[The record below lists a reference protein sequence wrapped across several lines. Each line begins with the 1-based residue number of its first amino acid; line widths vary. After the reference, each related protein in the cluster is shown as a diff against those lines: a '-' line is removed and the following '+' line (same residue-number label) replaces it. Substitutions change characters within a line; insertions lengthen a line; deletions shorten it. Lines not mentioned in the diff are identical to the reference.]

1 MDTTDAL
8 YDERNTYVMPGPNQ
22 VRFITSGQT
31 ITLVMGSC
39 ISTVFIGKNG
49 RYVMA
54 ANHIMIA
61 RQNEGSIIAT
71 RNAREQIDEILNMYR
86 TRFNIDSGD
95 LRCLHLVGGGRKTAD
110 ESFTV
115 HLENISETRAIL
127 EEKNIGVMFDDT
139 RSHYY
144 ASYSLGEGMLSVF
157 IEDQLV
163 GSHLSYIIDIERL
176 FDLDPGR
183 NLNLPA
189 SALKP
194 ANAGFE
200 ECVDRGVITFI
211 TGQRD
216 RPFR

>member
-1 MDTTDAL
+1 MDTTGEL
-8 YDERNTYVMPGPNQ
+8 YNERNIYVMPGPNQ

-31 ITLVMGSC
+31 INLVMGSC

-49 RYVMA
+49 RYVAA

-61 RQNEGSIIAT
+61 RRNEGGIIAT
-71 RNAREQIDEILNMYR
+71 RNARQQIDEIIDMYR
-86 TRFNIDSGD
+86 TRFDIGGRD

-110 ESFTV
+110 ETFTI
-115 HLENISETRAIL
+115 HLENISETRTIL
-127 EEKNIGVMFDDT
+127 AEKSIDVMFDDT

-163 GSHLSYIIDIERL
+163 GGHLSYIIDLDRL
-176 FDLDPGR
+176 FDLDPRQTAG
-183 NLNLPA
+183 LPA

-194 ANAGFE
+194 GNAGFE
-200 ECVDRGVITFI
+200 TCVDRGVITFI

-216 RPFR
+216 RPYR